1 MKKKTQSYKDLI
13 VWRKSIDLAKVVY
26 GLTAKFPAEEKFGI
40 IAQMRRASI
49 SIPSNVAEGQARHTT
64 GEFVQF
70 ISHAEGSV
78 AELDTQLIL
87 SIELTF
93 CENAAATPA
102 FQLADE
108 VRRMLNSLRR
118 QLIERL

>member
-40 IAQMRRASI
+40 IAQRRRASI
-49 SIPSNVAEGQARHTT
+49 SIPSNV
-64 GEFVQF
+64 V
-70 ISHAEGSV
+70 
-78 AELDTQLIL
+78 ELK
-87 SIELTF
+87 F
-93 CENAAATPA
+93 CENAAAAPA
-102 FQLADE
+102 FHLADK
-108 VRRMLNSLRR
+108 VRRMFNSLRR